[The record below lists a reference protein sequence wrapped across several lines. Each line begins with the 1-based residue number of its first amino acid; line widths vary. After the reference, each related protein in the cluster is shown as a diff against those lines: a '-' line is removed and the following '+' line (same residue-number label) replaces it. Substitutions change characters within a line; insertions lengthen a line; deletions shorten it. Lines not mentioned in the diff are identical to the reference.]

1 MRQWMVDPKKMCRK
15 HLLGEHV
22 EHHMFVGT
30 LIKKKSIKGYI
41 ENDLLEPLSLQQ
53 RHDQIVEE
61 MVKRGYNHN
70 TPLNFDISL
79 LEYLSD
85 EYINHKIDRQNSE
98 RLLFTRCTECRKLI

>member
-22 EHHMFVGT
+22 EHHMFIGT
-30 LIKKKSIKGYI
+30 LMKKINIKGYI

-61 MVKRGYNHN
+61 MLSRGYKHN
-70 TPLNFDISL
+70 SPLNFNKSL
-79 LEYLSD
+79 LDYLPD
-85 EYINHKIDRQNSE
+85 DYIKHQINKQNSE
-98 RLLFTRCTECRKLI
+98 QLLFMRCEKCNI